1 MFQDNPLLAQLK
13 QQLHSQTPRVEGV
26 VKGTEKG
33 FGFLEVDGQ
42 KSYFIPPPYMK
53 KVMHGDRIIAT
64 LHTEKEREIAEP
76 ETLVEPFL
84 SRFVGRVQKRDDRL
98 SIVPDH
104 PLLKDAIP
112 CRPVRELTHNFQAGD
127 WAVAEMRRHPLKGD
141 RGFNADLTHFITEGE
156 DHFAPWWVTLA
167 RHNLEKE
174 APEMQALSEPDAALV
189 REDLTALE
197 FVTIDSASTEDMDD
211 ALYVTDNGDGSLQ
224 LTIAIADPTAY
235 VEQGSKLDDIARV
248 RAFTNYLPGFN
259 IPMLP
264 RDLSDNL
271 CSLCPNERRQV
282 LACRVTIA
290 ADGALGDDIQFFAAE
305 IESKAKLVY
314 DEVSD
319 WLDGIAGWQPPS
331 DAIAQ
336 QITLLKRVCDARNA
350 WRHQHALV
358 FKDRPDYRFVL
369 GEKGDVLE
377 IVTEQRRS
385 ANRIVEECMIAAN
398 VCAAIVLRDRLG
410 FGVYNVHTGFDPALV
425 EQAVTVLQ
433 ANGVEAEAEKLLT
446 LDGFCELRRH
456 LDAQPTQFLDSRIRR
471 FQTFA
476 EISTTPGPHFGLG
489 LEAYATW
496 TSPIRK
502 YGDMV
507 NHRLLKAIINQ
518 QPAEKPQDDV
528 TVQLA
533 ERRRLNRMAERD
545 VGDWLY
551 ARFLQD
557 KAGTDTRFN
566 AEIIDVTRGGLRVRL
581 LDNGAVAF
589 IPAPF
594 IHAVRDEM
602 QCSQETGTVQIKGEV
617 VYRQSDTLQVT
628 IAEVRMETRS
638 VIARPQRLSAGFT
651 QQWQHRQRSQRS
663 HHQIDGG
670 RQQRTAQRDRL
681 RSDVLG
687 EAAEDRHPEAVD
699 QRKPQRTN
707 ALREQLRNHQH
718 GRHRTERGQPDQH
731 RDDQQ
736 QHRRMRHRAQP
747 PKRRQG
753 HDQNRDPRPADQRQ
767 TAVTIAPVPDQQT
780 AAEGDEPRQ

>member
-53 KVMHGDRIIAT
+53 KVMHGDRVSAT

-76 ETLVEPFL
+76 ETLIEPFL

-104 PLLKDAIP
+104 PLLKDAIQ
-112 CRPVRELTHNFQAGD
+112 CRPARGLNHNFQAGD
-127 WAVAEMRRHPLKGD
+127 WAVAEMCRHPLKGD
-141 RGFNADLTHFITEGE
+141 RGFNADLTQFITDGE
-156 DHFAPWWVTLA
+156 DHLAPWWVTLA

-174 APEMQALSEPDAALV
+174 APEMIAISEPDASLP
-189 REDLTALE
+189 REDLTALN

-211 ALYVTDNGDGSLQ
+211 ALFVQDNGDGSLQ

-235 VEQGSKLDDIARV
+235 VEQGSPLDEIARK

-271 CSLCPNERRQV
+271 CSLRPNQRRPV
-282 LACRVTIA
+282 LACRVTIG
-290 ADGALGDDIQFFAAE
+290 ADGALADDIRFFAAE

-319 WLDGIAGWQPPS
+319 WLEGIAGWQPPS
-331 DAIAQ
+331 DDIAQ
-336 QITLLKRVCDARNA
+336 QITLLKRVCDVRNS

-369 GEKGDVLE
+369 GEKGEVLE
-377 IVTEQRRS
+377 IVTEQRRT
-385 ANRIVEECMIAAN
+385 ANRIVEECMIASN

-410 FGVYNVHTGFDPALV
+410 FGIYNVHTGFDPLLV

-433 ANGVEAEAEKLLT
+433 ANGVEADAEKLLT
-446 LDGFCELRRH
+446 LEGFCELRRH
-456 LDAQPTQFLDSRIRR
+456 LDSQPTQFLDSRIRR
-471 FQTFA
+471 SQTYA
-476 EISTTPGPHFGLG
+476 EISTTPGPHYGLG

-507 NHRLLKAIINQ
+507 NHRLLKAIIADQ
-518 QPAEKPQDDV
+518 SAEKPQDEV

-551 ARFLQD
+551 ARYLKD
-557 KAGTDTRFN
+557 KAGTDERFN

-602 QCSQETGTVQIKGEV
+602 VCSQETGTVQIKGEV
-617 VYRQSDTLQVT
+617 VYRQGDNLQVT

-638 VIARPQRLSAGFT
+638 VIARP
-651 QQWQHRQRSQRS
+651 
-663 HHQIDGG
+663 
-670 RQQRTAQRDRL
+670 
-681 RSDVLG
+681 
-687 EAAEDRHPEAVD
+687 AV
-699 QRKPQRTN
+699 
-707 ALREQLRNHQH
+707 
-718 GRHRTERGQPDQH
+718 
-731 RDDQQ
+731 
-736 QHRRMRHRAQP
+736 
-747 PKRRQG
+747 
-753 HDQNRDPRPADQRQ
+753 
-767 TAVTIAPVPDQQT
+767 
-780 AAEGDEPRQ
+780 

>member
-13 QQLHSQTPRVEGV
+13 QQLHTQTPRVEGV

-42 KSYFIPPPYMK
+42 KSYFIPPPQMK

-64 LHTEKEREIAEP
+64 LHTDKDREIAEP

-84 SRFVGRVQKRDDRL
+84 SRFVGRVQRKDDRL

-104 PLLKDAIP
+104 PLLRDVIQ
-112 CRPVRELTHNFQAGD
+112 CRPVRELTHDFQTGD

-141 RGFNADLTHFITEGE
+141 RAFNADLTAFITDGE
-156 DHFAPWWVTLA
+156 DHFVPWWVTLA
-167 RHNLEKE
+167 RHNLERE
-174 APEMQALSEPDAALV
+174 APVMVESALHDANLQ
-189 REDLTALE
+189 REDLTALN

-211 ALYVTDNGDGSLQ
+211 ALHVQDNGDGSLL

-235 VEQGSKLDDIARV
+235 VDENSELDLIARK

-271 CSLCPNERRQV
+271 CSLRPNERRPV
-282 LACRVTIA
+282 LVCRATIA
-290 ADGALGDDIQFFAAE
+290 ADGALGDDIHFSAAWV
-305 IESKAKLVY
+305 ESKAKLVY

-319 WLDGIAGWQPPS
+319 WLEGSGDWQPQNA
-331 DAIAQ
+331 DIAE
-336 QITLLKRVCDARNA
+336 QITLLKRVCEARSH
-350 WRHQHALV
+350 WRETHALV

-369 GEKGDVLE
+369 GEKGEVLDI
-377 IVTEQRRS
+377 IVEHRRI

-398 VCAAIVLRDRLG
+398 VCAAIALRDNLG
-410 FGVYNVHTGFDPALV
+410 FGIYNVHTGFDPALV
-425 EQAVTVLQ
+425 DQAANVLQ
-433 ANGVEAEAEKLLT
+433 ANGVEADPQALLT
-446 LDGFCELRRH
+446 LPGFCELRRH
-456 LDAQPTQFLDSRIRR
+456 LDALPTQFLDSRIRR

-476 EISTTPGPHFGLG
+476 EISTVPGPHFGLG

-507 NHRLLKAIINQ
+507 NHRLLKAIITGQ
-518 QPAEKPQDDV
+518 QAEKPQDEI

-551 ARFLQD
+551 ARYLQPM
-557 KAGTDTRFN
+557 AGTDTRFP

-602 QCSQETGTVQIKGEV
+602 VCSQETGTVQIKGET
-617 VYRQSDTLQVT
+617 VYSQSDKIEVR
-628 IAEVRMETRS
+628 IAEVRMETRN
-638 VIARPQRLSAGFT
+638 VVARP
-651 QQWQHRQRSQRS
+651 
-663 HHQIDGG
+663 
-670 RQQRTAQRDRL
+670 
-681 RSDVLG
+681 V
-687 EAAEDRHPEAVD
+687 V
-699 QRKPQRTN
+699 
-707 ALREQLRNHQH
+707 
-718 GRHRTERGQPDQH
+718 
-731 RDDQQ
+731 
-736 QHRRMRHRAQP
+736 
-747 PKRRQG
+747 
-753 HDQNRDPRPADQRQ
+753 
-767 TAVTIAPVPDQQT
+767 
-780 AAEGDEPRQ
+780 

>member
-53 KVMHGDRIIAT
+53 KVMHGDRVSAT

-76 ETLVEPFL
+76 ETLIEPFL

-104 PLLKDAIP
+104 PLLKDAIQ
-112 CRPVRELTHNFQAGD
+112 CRPARGLNHNFQAGD
-127 WAVAEMRRHPLKGD
+127 WAVAEMCRHPLKGD
-141 RGFNADLTHFITEGE
+141 RGFNADLTQFITDGE
-156 DHFAPWWVTLA
+156 DHLAPWWVTLA

-174 APEMQALSEPDAALV
+174 APEMIAISEPDASLP
-189 REDLTALE
+189 REDLTVLN

-211 ALYVTDNGDGSLQ
+211 ALFVQDNGDGSLQ

-235 VEQGSKLDDIARV
+235 VEQGSPLDEIARK

-271 CSLCPNERRQV
+271 CSLRPNQRRPV
-282 LACRVTIA
+282 LACRVTIG
-290 ADGALGDDIQFFAAE
+290 ADGALADDIRFFAAE

-319 WLDGIAGWQPPS
+319 WLEGIAGWQPPS
-331 DAIAQ
+331 DDIAQ
-336 QITLLKRVCDARNA
+336 QITLLKRVCDVRNA

-369 GEKGDVLE
+369 GEKGEVLE
-377 IVTEQRRS
+377 IVTEQRRT
-385 ANRIVEECMIAAN
+385 ANRIVEECMIASN

-410 FGVYNVHTGFDPALV
+410 FGIYNVHTGFDPLLV

-433 ANGVEAEAEKLLT
+433 ANGVEADAEKLLT
-446 LDGFCELRRH
+446 LEGFCELRRH
-456 LDAQPTQFLDSRIRR
+456 LDSQPTQFLDSRIRR
-471 FQTFA
+471 SQTYA
-476 EISTTPGPHFGLG
+476 EISTTPGPHYGLG

-507 NHRLLKAIINQ
+507 NHRLLKAIIAEQ
-518 QPAEKPQDDV
+518 SAEKPQDEV

-551 ARFLQD
+551 ARYLKD
-557 KAGTDTRFN
+557 KAGTDERFN

-602 QCSQETGTVQIKGEV
+602 VCSQETGTVQIKGEV
-617 VYRQSDTLQVT
+617 VYRQGDNLQVT

-638 VIARPQRLSAGFT
+638 VIARP
-651 QQWQHRQRSQRS
+651 
-663 HHQIDGG
+663 
-670 RQQRTAQRDRL
+670 
-681 RSDVLG
+681 
-687 EAAEDRHPEAVD
+687 AA
-699 QRKPQRTN
+699 
-707 ALREQLRNHQH
+707 
-718 GRHRTERGQPDQH
+718 
-731 RDDQQ
+731 
-736 QHRRMRHRAQP
+736 
-747 PKRRQG
+747 
-753 HDQNRDPRPADQRQ
+753 
-767 TAVTIAPVPDQQT
+767 
-780 AAEGDEPRQ
+780 

>member
-53 KVMHGDRIIAT
+53 KVMHGDRVSAT
-64 LHTEKEREIAEP
+64 LHTEKDREIAEP
-76 ETLVEPFL
+76 ETLIEPFL

-104 PLLKDAIP
+104 PLLKDAIQ
-112 CRPVRELTHNFQAGD
+112 CRPARGLNHNFQAGD
-127 WAVAEMRRHPLKGD
+127 WAVAEMCRHPLKGD
-141 RGFNADLTHFITEGE
+141 RGFNADLTQFITDGE
-156 DHFAPWWVTLA
+156 DHLAPWWVTLA

-174 APEMQALSEPDAALV
+174 APEMIAISEPDASLP
-189 REDLTALE
+189 REDLTALN

-211 ALYVTDNGDGSLQ
+211 ALFVQDNGDGSLQ

-235 VEQGSKLDDIARV
+235 VEQGSPLDEIARK

-271 CSLCPNERRQV
+271 CSLRPNQRRPV
-282 LACRVTIA
+282 LACRVTIG
-290 ADGALGDDIQFFAAE
+290 ADGALADDIRFFAAE

-319 WLDGIAGWQPPS
+319 WLEGIAGWQPPS
-331 DAIAQ
+331 DDIAQ
-336 QITLLKRVCDARNA
+336 QITLLKRVCDVRNS

-369 GEKGDVLE
+369 GEKGEVLE

-385 ANRIVEECMIAAN
+385 ANRIVEECMIASN

-410 FGVYNVHTGFDPALV
+410 FGIYNVHTGFDPLLV

-433 ANGVEAEAEKLLT
+433 ANGVEADAEKLLT
-446 LDGFCELRRH
+446 LEGFCELRRH
-456 LDAQPTQFLDSRIRR
+456 LDSQPTQFLDSRIRR
-471 FQTFA
+471 SQTYA
-476 EISTTPGPHFGLG
+476 EISTTPGPHYGLG

-507 NHRLLKAIINQ
+507 NHRLLKAIIAEQ
-518 QPAEKPQDDV
+518 SAEKPQDEV

-551 ARFLQD
+551 ARYLKD
-557 KAGTDTRFN
+557 KAGTDERFN

-602 QCSQETGTVQIKGEV
+602 VCSQETGTVQIKGEV
-617 VYRQSDTLQVT
+617 VYRQGDSLQVT

-638 VIARPQRLSAGFT
+638 VIARP
-651 QQWQHRQRSQRS
+651 
-663 HHQIDGG
+663 
-670 RQQRTAQRDRL
+670 
-681 RSDVLG
+681 
-687 EAAEDRHPEAVD
+687 AA
-699 QRKPQRTN
+699 
-707 ALREQLRNHQH
+707 
-718 GRHRTERGQPDQH
+718 
-731 RDDQQ
+731 
-736 QHRRMRHRAQP
+736 
-747 PKRRQG
+747 
-753 HDQNRDPRPADQRQ
+753 
-767 TAVTIAPVPDQQT
+767 
-780 AAEGDEPRQ
+780 

>member
-13 QQLHSQTPRVEGV
+13 QQLHTQTPRVEGV

-42 KSYFIPPPYMK
+42 KSYFIPPPQMK

-64 LHTEKEREIAEP
+64 LHTDKDREIAEP

-84 SRFVGRVQKRDDRL
+84 SRFVGRVQRKDDRL

-104 PLLKDAIP
+104 PLLRDAIQ
-112 CRPVRELTHNFQAGD
+112 CRPVRELTHDFQSGD

-141 RGFNADLTHFITEGE
+141 RGFNADLTAFITDGE
-156 DHFAPWWVTLA
+156 DHFVPWWVTLA
-167 RHNLEKE
+167 RHNLERE
-174 APEMQALSEPDAALV
+174 APVMVESALHDANLQ
-189 REDLTALE
+189 REDLTALN

-211 ALYVTDNGDGSLQ
+211 ALQVQDNGDGSLL

-235 VEQGSKLDDIARV
+235 VDENSELDLIARK

-271 CSLCPNERRQV
+271 CSLRPNERRPV
-282 LACRVTIA
+282 LVCRVTIA
-290 ADGALGDDIQFFAAE
+290 ADGTLGEDIHFSAAWV
-305 IESKAKLVY
+305 ESKAKLVY

-319 WLDGIAGWQPPS
+319 WLEGSGDWQPQNA
-331 DAIAQ
+331 DIAE
-336 QITLLKRVCDARNA
+336 QITLLKRVCEARSH
-350 WRHQHALV
+350 WREQHALV
-358 FKDRPDYRFVL
+358 FKDRPDYRFLL
-369 GEKGDVLE
+369 GEKGEVLDI
-377 IVTEQRRS
+377 IVEHRRI

-398 VCAAIVLRDRLG
+398 VCAAIALRDNLG
-410 FGVYNVHTGFDPALV
+410 FGIYNVHTGFDPALV
-425 EQAVTVLQ
+425 EQAANVLQ
-433 ANGVEAEAEKLLT
+433 ANGVEADPQALLT
-446 LDGFCELRRH
+446 LPGFCELRRH
-456 LDAQPTQFLDSRIRR
+456 LDALPTQFLDSRIRR

-476 EISTTPGPHFGLG
+476 EISTVPGPHFGLG

-507 NHRLLKAIINQ
+507 NHRLLKAIITGQ
-518 QPAEKPQDDV
+518 QAEKPQDEI

-551 ARFLQD
+551 ARYLQPM
-557 KAGTDTRFN
+557 AGTDTRFP

-602 QCSQETGTVQIKGEV
+602 VCSQETGSVQIKGET
-617 VYRQSDTLQVT
+617 VYSQSDKIEVR
-628 IAEVRMETRS
+628 IAEVRMETRN
-638 VIARPQRLSAGFT
+638 VVARP
-651 QQWQHRQRSQRS
+651 
-663 HHQIDGG
+663 
-670 RQQRTAQRDRL
+670 
-681 RSDVLG
+681 V
-687 EAAEDRHPEAVD
+687 V
-699 QRKPQRTN
+699 
-707 ALREQLRNHQH
+707 
-718 GRHRTERGQPDQH
+718 
-731 RDDQQ
+731 
-736 QHRRMRHRAQP
+736 
-747 PKRRQG
+747 
-753 HDQNRDPRPADQRQ
+753 
-767 TAVTIAPVPDQQT
+767 
-780 AAEGDEPRQ
+780 

>member
-53 KVMHGDRIIAT
+53 KVMHGDRVSAT

-76 ETLVEPFL
+76 ETLIEPFL

-104 PLLKDAIP
+104 PLLKDAIQ
-112 CRPVRELTHNFQAGD
+112 CRPARGLNHNFQAGD
-127 WAVAEMRRHPLKGD
+127 WAVAEMCRHPLKGD
-141 RGFNADLTHFITEGE
+141 RGFNADLTQFITDGE
-156 DHFAPWWVTLA
+156 DHLAPWWVTLA

-174 APEMQALSEPDAALV
+174 APEMIAISEPDASLP
-189 REDLTALE
+189 REDLTALN

-211 ALYVTDNGDGSLQ
+211 ALFVQDNGDGSLQ

-235 VEQGSKLDDIARV
+235 VEQGSPLDEIARK

-271 CSLCPNERRQV
+271 CSLRPNQRRPV
-282 LACRVTIA
+282 LACRVTIG
-290 ADGALGDDIQFFAAE
+290 ADGALADDIRFFAAE

-319 WLDGIAGWQPPS
+319 WLEGIAGWQPPS
-331 DAIAQ
+331 DDIAQ
-336 QITLLKRVCDARNA
+336 QITLLKRVCDVRNS

-369 GEKGDVLE
+369 GEKGEVLE
-377 IVTEQRRS
+377 IVTEQRRT
-385 ANRIVEECMIAAN
+385 ANRIVEECMIASN

-410 FGVYNVHTGFDPALV
+410 FGIYNVHTGFDPLLV

-433 ANGVEAEAEKLLT
+433 ANGVEADAEKLLT
-446 LDGFCELRRH
+446 LEGFCELRRH
-456 LDAQPTQFLDSRIRR
+456 LDSQPTQFLDSRIRR
-471 FQTFA
+471 SQTYA
-476 EISTTPGPHFGLG
+476 EISTTPGPHYGLG

-507 NHRLLKAIINQ
+507 NHRLLKAIIAEQ
-518 QPAEKPQDDV
+518 SAEKPQDEV

-551 ARFLQD
+551 ARYLKD
-557 KAGTDTRFN
+557 KAGTDERFN

-602 QCSQETGTVQIKGEV
+602 VCSQETGTVQIKGEV
-617 VYRQSDTLQVT
+617 VYRQGDNLQVT

-638 VIARPQRLSAGFT
+638 VIARP
-651 QQWQHRQRSQRS
+651 
-663 HHQIDGG
+663 
-670 RQQRTAQRDRL
+670 
-681 RSDVLG
+681 
-687 EAAEDRHPEAVD
+687 AA
-699 QRKPQRTN
+699 
-707 ALREQLRNHQH
+707 
-718 GRHRTERGQPDQH
+718 
-731 RDDQQ
+731 
-736 QHRRMRHRAQP
+736 
-747 PKRRQG
+747 
-753 HDQNRDPRPADQRQ
+753 
-767 TAVTIAPVPDQQT
+767 
-780 AAEGDEPRQ
+780 